1 MSIVYIDSNFKCHT
15 VNDGTMTAVETDFFD
30 SKCDTFVEGYRYIPE
45 GQTWTREDGTVFRG
59 QMVAPW
65 RDYILLAAAQAQYET
80 DQAESA
86 ELEAAFQYLMTGGTA

>member
-1 MSIVYIDSNFKCHT
+1 MKTIYIDSEFKCH
-15 VNDGTMTAVETDFFD
+15 VADDGTMTAVETDVFD
-30 SKCDTFVEGYRYIPE
+30 GKCDTFIEGYRYIPE
-45 GQTWTREDGTVFRG
+45 GQSWTREDGTVFRG

-65 RDYILLAAAQAQYET
+65 RDYGLLAAAQAQYEK